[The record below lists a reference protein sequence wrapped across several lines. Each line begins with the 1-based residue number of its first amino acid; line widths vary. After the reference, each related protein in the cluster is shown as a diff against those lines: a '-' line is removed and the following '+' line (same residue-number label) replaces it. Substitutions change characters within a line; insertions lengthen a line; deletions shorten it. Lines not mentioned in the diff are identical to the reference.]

1 MDLEERKRRLDEL
14 MSQPSITLAAPRARI
29 AQTESLDSS
38 PIPSQPQ
45 TPGIP
50 YSQSVTEETNLSSN
64 PVAPD
69 DEAESDIPEN
79 DELAQDDGA
88 MNTGATELATTAGDS
103 SDSEH
108 GSDSAQDDYD
118 SSEDVE
124 EGLENG
130 NLDHNQKHAGT
141 DSLGHL
147 ANVNSDAEASEDE
160 RFESRNL
167 SHPFAAF
174 ATDRAPVGMFSE
186 GEAQELESQPDSST
200 KSDDDQSDF
209 PKIPQL
215 DGAHDSDDE
224 DDDDEDNDR
233 VQSPRRVHSTRSS
246 SRVIKRKRYG
256 SEEEDDFDDD
266 DRSDSGSPSEAQA
279 QRRSS
284 RMSTRGVGATPAR
297 AAAAPSL
304 PVRLSLSR
312 PPTFEA
318 TTTPPAASQQRVMTL
333 QVASS
338 QPSTPS
344 SLRIAAKP
352 IATPQ
357 FQQAPLASAPPK
369 SILPTFVSSFVTRS
383 PAPTQQRPVNATQ
396 PQQYSYSSPAQSN
409 ILHGQNLGAT
419 ASTPA
424 RPTFFVESGTPC
436 PGQALPQLLDR
447 DPSVFRRGVGR
458 SIPYRTT
465 CCNQPPLCGIAR
477 PPESVYVFCLV
488 LVVSL
493 PSLPLGIAF
502 NMRMCL

>member
-424 RPTFFVESGTPC
+424 RPTFFVESEVW
-436 PGQALPQLLDR
+436 AD
-447 DPSVFRRGVGR
+447 
-458 SIPYRTT
+458 
-465 CCNQPPLCGIAR
+465 QPPIEPRVVTSLR
-477 PPESVYVFCLV
+477 YVASLV
-488 LVVSL
+488 LRNLSRVPEGL
-493 PSLPLGIAF
+493 DQLAHYEEEI
-502 NMRMCL
+502 MRLTMEEGSHSGVLAVCLFAISSMA

>member
-160 RFESRNL
+160 
-167 SHPFAAF
+167 
-174 ATDRAPVGMFSE
+174 SE

-424 RPTFFVESGTPC
+424 RPTFFVESEVW
-436 PGQALPQLLDR
+436 AD
-447 DPSVFRRGVGR
+447 
-458 SIPYRTT
+458 
-465 CCNQPPLCGIAR
+465 QPPIEPRVVTSLR
-477 PPESVYVFCLV
+477 YVASLV
-488 LVVSL
+488 LRNLSRVPEGL
-493 PSLPLGIAF
+493 DQLAHYEEEI
-502 NMRMCL
+502 MRLTMEEGSHSGVLAVCLFAISSMA